1 MNAPTPS
8 KPLGYLLFLCVASTL
23 AGFLFGFD
31 ASVING
37 TVLAL
42 AAAFGTSAGATG
54 FAVAVVLLGSAV
66 GAFVA
71 GQCSDHF
78 GRKRVMMV
86 TAVLFGVSAWGAGGA
101 ATATAFILFRLI
113 GGLGVGAACVVAPA
127 YIAEISP
134 AALRGRLA
142 KLSQESRLGHLS
154 PALFKTQAVEVI
166 LALKKLGEQLTAE
179 EAHVLDSASSEVR
192 GQFEADDR
200 AIAEDKIVSMAG
212 SAAGGRR

>member
-1 MNAPTPS
+1 MLDGDMTLVSA
-8 KPLGYLLFLCVASTL
+8 LGQ
-23 AGFLFGFD
+23 
-31 ASVING
+31 IK
-37 TVLAL
+37 L
-42 AAAFGTSAGATG
+42 AAEAAIKNAFKSVSLLHLRRPHACCRAPRAPPPRTLSRTRPCRAAAAPEVIAM
-54 FAVAVVLLGSAV
+54 FA
-66 GAFVA
+66 
-71 GQCSDHF
+71 
-78 GRKRVMMV
+78 KR
-86 TAVLFGVSAWGAGGA
+86 
-101 ATATAFILFRLI
+101 
-113 GGLGVGAACVVAPA
+113 
-127 YIAEISP
+127 EP